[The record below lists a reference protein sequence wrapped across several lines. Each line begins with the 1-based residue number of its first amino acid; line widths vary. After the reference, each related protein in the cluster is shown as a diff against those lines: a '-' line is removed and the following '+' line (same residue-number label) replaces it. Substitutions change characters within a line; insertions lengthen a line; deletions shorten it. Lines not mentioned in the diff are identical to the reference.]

1 MSRSA
6 PPPLGPTTSSSSMRR
21 SSGWPRSIPGR
32 RSWSKVGSLAG
43 SMCPK
48 RPGSSVSP
56 RRRRSATGAQRAPG
70 SPASCV
76 HPHEALRSRVN
87 AERWERVQAV
97 FHEAL
102 GRPPGER
109 REFVLSRTGGDA
121 DLANEV
127 LALVAADE
135 REDSLLDRGLDPIAA
150 GMLASDSQPPRQI
163 GRYQLGAMLGE
174 GGMGVVYTATRPDL
188 GQRVAIKILRDAWL
202 SPARRERFAVEP
214 ARLARLEHPSI
225 ARLLD
230 ADTLSDGTPWFA
242 MEYVD
247 GESLTRFCAVQG
259 LSIRARVE
267 LVREVCE
274 AVQHAHEHAVMH
286 RDLKPSNILITRDGR
301 PKLLDFGIAKSLEV
315 VESGAQRT
323 RTELRLMTPAYA
335 APEQFLGEGQGVHT
349 DVYALGAILYELLTG
364 RVPID
369 LQGRTPTEQATMVLE
384 QEPEKPSAIARRGGV
399 AWPPL
404 DVISLPAPKK
414 DPARRSR
421 SVKPLG
427 RALDHYLRGEPLE
440 ARPDTI

>member
-1 MSRSA
+1 M
-6 PPPLGPTTSSSSMRR
+6 
-21 SSGWPRSIPGR
+21 
-32 RSWSKVGSLAG
+32 
-43 SMCPK
+43 
-48 RPGSSVSP
+48 
-56 RRRRSATGAQRAPG
+56 
-70 SPASCV
+70 
-76 HPHEALRSRVN
+76 N

-202 SPARRERFAVEP
+202 SPARRERFAVEQ
-214 ARLARLEHPSI
+214 AMLARLEHPSI

-369 LQGRTPTEQATMVLE
+369 LQGRTPTENT
-384 QEPEKPSAIARRGGV
+384 SIAAVGRPPCV
-399 AWPPL
+399 ASG
-404 DVISLPAPKK
+404 DM
-414 DPARRSR
+414 
-421 SVKPLG
+421 
-427 RALDHYLRGEPLE
+427 
-440 ARPDTI
+440 